1 MTENAPKKRLPK
13 NRSGWIML
21 TLVTIIY
28 LVIFY
33 LDPSKGEKALFAAAD
48 TLKIIGPVLI
58 LVLFLIAL
66 MNTWIDPKS
75 IAKHMGSESGVKGWI
90 IALAGGVFT
99 HGSSLVW
106 YPLLADLRGHSVRD
120 GLIVAFF
127 YARAIKIPWLPVM
140 VSYFG
145 LSFTIILSLYI
156 ILGAWLQGII
166 ADKIL
171 AKDEG

>member
-1 MTENAPKKRLPK
+1 MTKNTPRK
-13 NRSGWIML
+13 NRSGRIML
-21 TLVTIIY
+21 FLVAAIY

-33 LDPSKGEKALFAAAD
+33 LDPSKGEKALFAAAG

-75 IAKHMGSESGVKGWI
+75 IAKHMGGESGAKGWI
-90 IALAGGVFT
+90 IALAGGVLT

-106 YPLLADLRGHSVRD
+106 YPLLADLRGHSVKD

-127 YARAIKIPWLPVM
+127 YARAVKIPWLPVM

-145 LSFTIILSLYI
+145 LPFTVILSLYI
-156 ILGAWLQGII
+156 VLGAWLQGML
-166 ADKIL
+166 ADKML
-171 AKDEG
+171 GRVKREG